1 MATDLNTGIL
11 VVFVLL
17 LGGLGVANLVE
28 SKESRQKF
36 GQTIFGTMYLLM
48 AVALVL
54 YKIKN
59 R

>member
-1 MATDLNTGIL
+1 MAADLNTGIL

-28 SKESRQKF
+28 SKENRQKF
-36 GQTIFGTMYLLM
+36 GQQIFGTIYLMM
-48 AVALVL
+48 AIALIL
-54 YKIKN
+54 YKIKS

>member
-1 MATDLNTGIL
+1 MAADLNTGIL

-28 SKESRQKF
+28 SKENRQKF
-36 GQTIFGTMYLLM
+36 GQQIFGTIYLMM
-48 AVALVL
+48 AIALIL